1 MRHPADLAEDFT
13 LQFFFFSTI
22 LNDLDWWAVLRHHG
36 ERLRLGLID
45 GWWCFGIIAMMI
57 SFFTL
62 ATITPSPHAARD
74 GRTPRTCRLS
84 GVGGGLLQQLDST
97 GHRGGFGR
105 NGVNRPSRPH
115 CFVRRLASPWK
126 RAFRRRGTHR
136 MGVPHDCASRCE
148 PRVVCN
154 NERLCWRPLLGA
166 ETALRGLCFVSHASF
181 FCSATEMGFQDH
193 RGGPVC
199 RLPRSR
205 GLSGGHGWRS
215 SGPFDPPLKHGK
227 SRWQHAVEE
236 PKLLLLVAA
245 VNVTRRWPRG
255 SVP

>member
-62 ATITPSPHAARD
+62 ATITPSPQTARD

-115 CFVRRLASPWK
+115 CFVRRLASSSSSKLAVGAP
-126 RAFRRRGTHR
+126 FRRRLH
-136 MGVPHDCASRCE
+136 SKRCSQGG
-148 PRVVCN
+148 
-154 NERLCWRPLLGA
+154 RPQGLG
-166 ETALRGLCFVSHASF
+166 
-181 FCSATEMGFQDH
+181 
-193 RGGPVC
+193 
-199 RLPRSR
+199 
-205 GLSGGHGWRS
+205 
-215 SGPFDPPLKHGK
+215 
-227 SRWQHAVEE
+227 
-236 PKLLLLVAA
+236 
-245 VNVTRRWPRG
+245 
-255 SVP
+255 